1 MTLTTNMT
9 LVDFFLLLLVAG
21 VCGAIGQAI
30 SGYSRGGFLVA
41 IVLGFIGAFIGVWLA
56 GKLALPEIFTLRI
69 GTTNFPIIWSI
80 IGATLFVA
88 LVGLITSPRRRIIG

>member
-9 LVDFFLLLLVAG
+9 LVDFLLLLLVAG
-21 VCGAIGQAI
+21 VCGALGQAI
-30 SGYSRGGFLVA
+30 SGYSRGGFIVA

-56 GKLALPEIFTLRI
+56 GKLALPEIYTLRI
-69 GTTNFPIIWSI
+69 GTTSFPIIWSI

-88 LVGLITSPRRRIIG
+88 LVGLIASPRRRFVE

>member
-9 LVDFFLLLLVAG
+9 LVDFLLLLLVAG

-30 SGYSRGGFLVA
+30 SGYSRGGFVVA

-56 GKLALPEIFTLRI
+56 GKLALPELYMLRL
-69 GTTNFPIIWSI
+69 GTTSFPIIWSI
-80 IGATLFVA
+80 IGAALFVA
-88 LVGLITSPRRRIIG
+88 LVGLMASPRRRIFE

>member
-1 MTLTTNMT
+1 MNLTTNMT
-9 LVDFFLLLLVAG
+9 LVNFLLLLLVAG

-41 IVLGFIGAFIGVWLA
+41 IALGFIGAFLGIWLA
-56 GKLALPEIFTLRI
+56 GKLALPELYVLHI

-88 LVGLITSPRRRIIG
+88 VVGLIASPRRRIID

>member
-9 LVDFFLLLLVAG
+9 LVDFLLLLLVAG
-21 VCGAIGQAI
+21 ICGAIGQAI

-56 GKLALPEIFTLRI
+56 AKLALPELYMLRI
-69 GTTNFPIIWSI
+69 GATSFPIVWSI

-88 LVGLITSPRRRIIG
+88 LVGFISSPRRRIIG